1 MKTALAR
8 TRGAARITNTS
19 HPAFQGL
26 TEGNRKTFFFPL
38 TNRLPLHARMSR
50 FTRQVITVFLTLL
63 GVSPLAAEGVSPGAS
78 KLVDFGNGWAITNAM
93 ATGWVGSA
101 LLVTFIL
108 WLIGKPSI
116 IPSKGQAVIESLIE
130 GLRGIFEPIVGKH
143 AFPAAF
149 PLLVTFFVFIL
160 FHNWMGLFPGVGTV
174 GWGQVV
180 DGHFQMSRPWVRP
193 HNADFNGTIALALI
207 SFGAWAIIVFK
218 IAGPKLI
225 LKDLFGNKADKGETP
240 GWLYP
245 VLSLVFL
252 VVGLIEV
259 FSIAIRP
266 FTLSVRLFGNVY
278 GGENL
283 LHGTGF
289 FFAFYFMELMVGVI
303 QALVF
308 TLLTAVYIGLLCNHE
323 GGDHA
328 HDEAHG
334 GGAHH

>member
-50 FTRQVITVFLTLL
+50 FTHQVTTIFLTLL

-218 IAGPKLI
+218 FAGPKLI